1 MTRSFSLFAL
11 AVAMPLALAACDQV
25 STAAHHDSGQGG
37 YLGSNVGKGQEPAP
51 HSNADMHSSP
61 TAWCA
66 QAPDPSRC
74 RARAVEHD
82 EICKDAS
89 NYVSCRAA
97 IDQMYS
103 R

>member
-11 AVAMPLALAACDQV
+11 TVALPLALVACDQV
-25 STAAHHDSGQGG
+25 STATHHDSGQGG
-37 YLGSNVGKGQEPAP
+37 YLGSDVGKGLEPAP
-51 HSNADMHSSP
+51 RSGADMRSSP

-74 RARAVEHD
+74 RARAAEHD

-89 NYVSCRAA
+89 NYMSCRAA